1 MPKLSHRR
9 RICVSLDAE
18 GSSSVTAVNKILT
31 DLPAKVPNV
40 VERAFLGEA
49 LKCYRVE
56 AYRAC
61 IVMTWN
67 LAYAHLL
74 DWILKDANRLSAFNS
89 AITKRY
95 PKRAGLSISKYDEFL
110 DELKEREFIEICATG
125 GLFLLKYLQD
135 LKGEARPP
143 EHRGPSIHC
152 LGGSISGRRRCD

>member
-1 MPKLSHRR
+1 
-9 RICVSLDAE
+9 
-18 GSSSVTAVNKILT
+18 VTAVNKILT

-74 DWILKDANRLSAFNS
+74 DWILKDANRLSVFKS